1 MWGLSAT
8 ILGMWIMS
16 SLSNPFFYS
25 LFFIKL
31 NPSRLLKG
39 WGSKIFFINRKFAL
53 VQYNPSVLIFILL
66 NRAFGVCV

>member
-1 MWGLSAT
+1 
-8 ILGMWIMS
+8 MS
-16 SLSNPFFYS
+16 SLSNPFFHS

-31 NPSRLLKG
+31 NPGRLLKG
-39 WGSKIFFINRKFAL
+39 WGSKIFFINGKFAL

>member
-1 MWGLSAT
+1 
-8 ILGMWIMS
+8 MS
-16 SLSNPFFYS
+16 LLSNPFFHP

-31 NPSRLLKG
+31 NPSRLSKG

-53 VQYNPSVLIFILL
+53 VQYNPSVLIFILR

>member
-1 MWGLSAT
+1 
-8 ILGMWIMS
+8 MS